1 MRLATTPK
9 PFGFRSISV
18 GGVLVSGFGSYQQLI
33 EVSTINFDL
42 MSDEDQARVLGSF
55 ENFLNA
61 QTGDLQI
68 LVSTRLGLESAE
80 QPIARRRFLVVLSCR
95 LARPDL
101 SLAKSQLRAQAEDV
115 IAGLS
120 QVGLKTKL
128 LGRDETRQVLADF
141 WDQNQPARIVE
152 RPKEIAFGRGLCRT
166 LVVSGWPA
174 TASFGWL
181 NALLNWTGNLDI
193 SYHYRPVD
201 LSLAQS
207 KLNRK
212 VTELDSRQRQL
223 QRKGRPEDS
232 VTADALESAVELRQ
246 QIQRGKQK
254 LFLVSLTL
262 TVWADDQAGLE
273 QASRQIEALLSSRLF
288 VVQVAL
294 WQQSQALASVLPMG
308 QNRLG
313 FWRNLNSACAAL
325 TFPFIGSELADTGGI
340 LYGVNPANNSL
351 VLVDRFS
358 LANANSIIF
367 AQSGA
372 GKSYLAK
379 VEILRQL
386 ARGVEVVIVDP
397 EGEYQALAASV
408 CGQIIRFQAN
418 QQVRLNLLDRQ
429 LWATEGKLPKVA
441 EVVDLLDLL
450 IGFESNDERLVADR
464 LLGQLY
470 QSFDSPVWADLVDL
484 VKIQAPGLLARFEH
498 FGSSSLG
505 SVLGQPTNISLSGS
519 LTVLALDDWPT
530 KHRPALTLLFSVLV
544 RSQAKNNL
552 KKRLLVIDE
561 GWLLL
566 ENPLAGKLLAGLVRR
581 ARKNYL
587 GVCFISQQA
596 EDFLSNPAGKTI
608 ASQSACKFL
617 LRADSTAIKAMARQF
632 RLSEVEQD
640 FLLTAARGQA
650 LILAESKHA
659 TVQIV
664 ASEAEHPL
672 ITTDPAEIHTI
683 ASSKTATDNL
693 TIKARG
699 F

>member
-9 PFGFRSISV
+9 PFGFRSIS
-18 GGVLVSGFGSYQQLI
+18 GSGVLVSGGGSYQQLI

-42 MSDEDQARVLGSF
+42 MADDDQARILGSY

-61 QTGDLQI
+61 LTGDLQI
-68 LVSTRLGLESAE
+68 LVSTRLSAK

-95 LARPDL
+95 LSRP
-101 SLAKSQLRAQAEDV
+101 SIAAAQNQLTAQAQAI
-115 IAGLS
+115 IAGLA

-128 LGRDETRQVLADF
+128 LGRDETRKVLADF
-141 WDQNQPARIVE
+141 WDQNRRLRVSE
-152 RPKEIAFGRGLCRT
+152 RPKEILFGQCHCRT
-166 LVVSGWPA
+166 LAVSGWPA
-174 TASFGWL
+174 SASFGWL
-181 NALLNWTGNLDI
+181 NSLVNWSGDLDI

-201 LSLAQS
+201 LHLAQT
-207 KLNRK
+207 KLSRK

-223 QRKGRPEDS
+223 QRKGRPEDPIA
-232 VTADALESAVELRQ
+232 ADALESAVELRQ
-246 QIQRGKQK
+246 QIQRGCQK

-262 TVWADDQAGLE
+262 TVWADDQPGLE
-273 QASRQIEALLSSRLF
+273 QASQQIETLLSSRLF
-288 VVQVAL
+288 IVETAL
-294 WQQSQALASVLPMG
+294 WQQGLALATVLPVG
-308 QNRLG
+308 QNKLG
-313 FWRNLNSACAAL
+313 SWRNLNSSCAAL
-325 TFPFIGSELADTGGI
+325 TFPFIGCQLADVGGI
-340 LYGVNPANNSL
+340 LYGVNPANNSK

-386 ARGVEVVIVDP
+386 AGGVEVVVIDP
-397 EGEYQALAASV
+397 EGEYQALALSLG
-408 CGQIIRFQAN
+408 GQVIRFQAN

-429 LWATEGKLPKVA
+429 LWATEGKLPRVA

-450 IGFESNDERLVADR
+450 IGLESGEERLIVDR
-464 LLGQLY
+464 LLNQLY
-470 QSFDSPVWADLVDL
+470 QTFALPIWADLMGL
-484 VKIQAPGLLARFEH
+484 AKTQAPNLLARLKH
-498 FGSSSLG
+498 FSASSLG
-505 SVLGQPTNISLSGS
+505 AVLGQKTNFDFSNR
-519 LTVLALDDWPT
+519 LTVLALDDWPAET
-530 KHRPALTLLFSVLV
+530 RPALTLLFSALV
-544 RSQAKNNL
+544 RSQAQKL
-552 KKRLLVIDE
+552 FQKRLLVIDE

-566 ENPLAGKLLAGLVRR
+566 ENPAAGKLLAGLVRR

-608 ASQSACKFL
+608 ASQSSLKFL

-632 RLSEVEQD
+632 RLSRVEQD
-640 FLLTAARGQA
+640 FLLTAGRGQA

-664 ASEAEHPL
+664 ASGQEHPL
-672 ITTDPAEIHTI
+672 ITTDPAEKHTL
-683 ASSKTATDNL
+683 ASPKTAACDL